1 MHCFLALGTLQRATR
16 HWYMGSNF
24 SVLQPKSDEAAGVAR
39 LRPEAAQNSQAPKA
53 AGSVDTKLLSS
64 TNWNSSKTDVEL
76 LSNAGAT
83 QMAFIY
89 RKKKKVLLSVVA
101 AITL

>member
-1 MHCFLALGTLQRATR
+1 MDST
-16 HWYMGSNF
+16 F
-24 SVLQPKSDEAAGVAR
+24 SVLQPKGDKATGITR
-39 LRPEAAQNSQAPKA
+39 LRHEAEQNSQAPKA